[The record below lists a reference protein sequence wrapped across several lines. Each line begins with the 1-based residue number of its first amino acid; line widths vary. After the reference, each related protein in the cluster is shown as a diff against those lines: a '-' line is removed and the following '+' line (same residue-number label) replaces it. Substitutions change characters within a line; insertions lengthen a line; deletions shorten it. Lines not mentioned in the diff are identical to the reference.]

1 MLLSLKNSTKRTN
14 KVSKNVFHYW
24 NLLWKTTIKKT
35 LCYILMISKV
45 FTQWIEWSNDQ
56 DLRQKLWKNQILDP
70 KK

>member
-1 MLLSLKNSTKRTN
+1 
-14 KVSKNVFHYW
+14 
-24 NLLWKTTIKKT
+24 LLWKTTIKKT